1 MNCPYCQKEM
11 ESGVIQ
17 SPHEIAW
24 TRKKR
29 RYPHNTRLFP
39 LPEGSVVLADRSWAG
54 STVEAYYCRHC
65 RKIVIDPTG
74 GSAF

>member
-39 LPEGSVVLADRSWAG
+39 LPESSVVLAEWSLSG
-54 STVEAYYCRHC
+54 STVEAFYCRAC

-74 GSAF
+74 GGI